1 MRNLFALLWKYQF
14 IVLFIL
20 LEALCI
26 ILLSNSYSYHRSLAF
41 NAVNNTTG
49 GLFSTYSQIT
59 DYFSLAHENEIL
71 TEENASLRNQL
82 KTSYLL
88 TDTSTFFV
96 DSLYSYIPAKVVSTS
111 VSKVNNFMMI
121 DKGALHGI
129 EKEMGVIS
137 STGLAGIVIGVS
149 SRYSIVMSM
158 LHQNSRISGRIK
170 KNGQLINVIWKGMNY
185 KVGLVIDIP
194 THINLATGDTI
205 VTSGNSLIFPEG
217 IVIGI
222 ILEER
227 QSDIQDLGEA
237 TMAFSTDFNSLKHVY
252 IIRNMMKE
260 EQQELQ
266 NEIADE

>member
-1 MRNLFALLWKYQF
+1 
-14 IVLFIL
+14 
-20 LEALCI
+20 
-26 ILLSNSYSYHRSLAF
+26 
-41 NAVNNTTG
+41 
-49 GLFSTYSQIT
+49 
-59 DYFSLAHENEIL
+59 
-71 TEENASLRNQL
+71 
-82 KTSYLL
+82 
-88 TDTSTFFV
+88 
-96 DSLYSYIPAKVVSTS
+96 
-111 VSKVNNFMMI
+111 MI

-149 SRYSIVMSM
+149 SRYSTVMSM

-185 KVGLVIDIP
+185 KEGLVIDIP

-205 VTSGNSLIFPEG
+205 ITSGNSLIFPEG

-237 TMAFSTDFNSLKHVY
+237 TMAFTTDFNSLKHVY